1 MLHSEGSEIER
12 AALSYAERGWSVIPA
27 EPRGKRPVVA
37 WQEFQRRIATA
48 DEIADWFGRWPDA
61 NVAVVTGALSGVVVL
76 DIDPRHG
83 GTASLSRLEIAHGP
97 LPQTLEALTGGGGRH
112 LYFRHPGGLVRNRVG
127 LAPGVDVRGDGGCV
141 VAPPSVH
148 PSGKR
153 YAWVASHGPE
163 DSPPARAPD
172 WLLRQLGDG
181 PGHGGPTRKEP
192 T

>member
-1 MLHSEGSEIER
+1 MLHSEGSGIER
-12 AALSYAERGWSVIPA
+12 AALSYAKRGWSVIPA

-61 NVAVVTGALSGVVVL
+61 NVAVVTGALSGLVVL

-83 GTASLSRLEIAHGP
+83 GTDSLSRLEITHGP

-163 DSPPARAPD
+163 DRPPARAPD